1 MLVGFKRATI
11 GVFDETGVKIS
22 EHVIEGKQNQGA
34 TSTANIT
41 GLSSEPVRV
50 AGSDIVYY
58 IAQEGTGDVAVDL
71 GIIDLS
77 NEVMDTILGYKK
89 TTSGISMIGKSTK
102 PPYCSLLLE
111 SSDAKGE
118 KALLGFF
125 KGKFSKD
132 AVNLNTL
139 DPSVPYTPEAESI
152 VFNAIND
159 DKEGESEGEV
169 VGKYVGDEEAAITEL
184 KELVLPGEVVPAG

>member
-11 GVFDETGVKIS
+11 GVFDESGAQIS
-22 EHVIEGKQNQGA
+22 EHVIEGKQNEGA

-41 GLSSEPVRV
+41 GLSSEAVRV
-50 AGSDIVYY
+50 AGSDIIYY
-58 IAQEGTGDVAVDL
+58 IAQQGLGEVAADL
-71 GIIDLS
+71 GILDLP
-77 NEVMDTILGYKK
+77 NDVADEILGFRK
-89 TTSGISMIGKSTK
+89 TESGIAMMGKSTN

-118 KALLGFF
+118 TALLGFF

-132 AVNLNTL
+132 AMNLATL
-139 DPSVPYTPEAESI
+139 NPSTPYTPEAESI
-152 VFNAIND
+152 IFNAVND

-169 VGKYVGDEEAAITEL
+169 VGKYVGNETEAITEL
-184 KELVLPGEVVPAG
+184 KQLVLPGVLPGG